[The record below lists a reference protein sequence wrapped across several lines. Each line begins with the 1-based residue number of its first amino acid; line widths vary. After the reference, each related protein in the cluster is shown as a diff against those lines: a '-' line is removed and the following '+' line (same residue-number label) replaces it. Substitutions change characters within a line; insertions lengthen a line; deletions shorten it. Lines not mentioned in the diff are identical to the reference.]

1 MTRPPAM
8 PRPAPTLR
16 QRKIFA
22 LTRILGGLVA
32 AGYLGYVVVANLAA
46 GQPFDG
52 SLVLTALV
60 AAAGFGYAAWY
71 LRDLS
76 AVARE
81 EREQGGS
88 AQDR

>member
-1 MTRPPAM
+1 M
-8 PRPAPTLR
+8 PKAAPTLR
-16 QRKIFA
+16 QRKVFA

-32 AGYLGYVVVANLAA
+32 AFYLGYVVIANLAA
-46 GQPFDG
+46 GLPFDNK
-52 SLVLTALV
+52 LMFTALV

-81 EREQGGS
+81 EREQGVNGNGGS
-88 AQDR
+88 AG